1 MIEIWSIESM
11 RLSRNVGVAVAAE
24 WPVLRAVPPGR
35 AAMVLLPS
43 APLSKEDAAATVA
56 PLHES
61 EAVAQEIEAKLAAS
75 ILTPR
80 QRETAALAVELP
92 DLPVQFGEN
101 NWAPHQRSFDGDAEL
116 EPEPAPP
123 SEGPAPVPGLSGHR
137 SWREWYR
144 ANEAQVA
151 PILAPRSV
159 KQPASTDTA
168 EFKLLKEK
176 FRALVYG
183 RNKGQVEMLFRKID
197 PNGMPLSLPLL
208 SPSRSLAL
216 SLSRSLALALSFHT
230 RTQTQGMVW

>member
-123 SEGPAPVPGLSGHR
+123 S
-137 SWREWYR
+137 
-144 ANEAQVA
+144 
-151 PILAPRSV
+151 
-159 KQPASTDTA
+159 
-168 EFKLLKEK
+168 
-176 FRALVYG
+176 
-183 RNKGQVEMLFRKID
+183 
-197 PNGMPLSLPLL
+197 
-208 SPSRSLAL
+208 
-216 SLSRSLALALSFHT
+216 
-230 RTQTQGMVW
+230 